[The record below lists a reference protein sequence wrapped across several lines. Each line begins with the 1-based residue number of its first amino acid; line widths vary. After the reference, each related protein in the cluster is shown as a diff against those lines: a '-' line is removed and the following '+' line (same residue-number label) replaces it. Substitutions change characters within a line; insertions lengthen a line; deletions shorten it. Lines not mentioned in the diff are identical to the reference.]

1 MSIILQYCRILKNP
15 LLAWQDQSSQLYI
28 QIVTSDSD
36 DVWTGSS
43 NHTCWRRPWRA
54 TVTGLLSLCL
64 LPTVRHLRLS
74 GLSGSSASYSK
85 ESKHRQTP
93 ATKSG
98 ITEPLEL
105 CAKRSMYLYFLW
117 NWVAGYLSVACLPSA
132 WLSQGCNQLLFS
144 KMLFLNILVIGPS
157 VENWTT

>member
-28 QIVTSDSD
+28 QLVTSDSD

-54 TVTGLLSLCL
+54 TETRLLSLCL
-64 LPTVRHLRLS
+64 LPTVRHFDSQASVDPQQVIARRASTAKPWLQSQDHWTPRIMCKTFHAFILFMELS
-74 GLSGSSASYSK
+74 
-85 ESKHRQTP
+85 
-93 ATKSG
+93 
-98 ITEPLEL
+98 
-105 CAKRSMYLYFLW
+105 CW
-117 NWVAGYLSVACLPSA
+117 LSVACLPSA